1 VLLESSNK
9 SSNPIIKNS
18 GATDVIETDKRG
30 STLVIT
36 IARPAQRNA
45 VNRAVSLGIA
55 EALDRLD
62 QDADLRVG
70 ILTGRG
76 GSFCAGMDLK
86 AFLDGER
93 PELEG
98 RGFGGLTE
106 RSPAKPL
113 IAAVEGYALAGG
125 FELALA
131 CDLIV
136 AAENAVFGLPE
147 VSRGLV
153 AGSGGLVR
161 LPARIPRNIALQYAL
176 TGERMDATTALRWG
190 LINELVPAGES
201 LTAALNLAY
210 RIAQNA
216 PLAVAMSKRI
226 VNEATAWPQSEIWE
240 RQTPL
245 VDAVLATE
253 DAREG
258 ARAFAEKRE
267 PRWTG
272 R

>member
-1 VLLESSNK
+1 VSSA
-9 SSNPIIKNS
+9 S
-18 GATDVIETDKRG
+18 TDHWDSDVTSVVEIEKRG
-30 STLVIT
+30 ATLVIA
-36 IARPAQRNA
+36 INRPAQRNA
-45 VNRAVSLGIA
+45 VNREVSEQIA
-55 EALDRLD
+55 AGLDLLD
-62 QDADLRVG
+62 GDSALRVG

-86 AFLDGER
+86 AFLDGQR

-106 RSPAKPL
+106 RSPQKPL

-136 AAENAVFGLPE
+136 AAETAVFGLPE
-147 VSRGLV
+147 VCRGLV

-161 LPARIPRNIALQYAL
+161 LPARIPRAIALQFAL
-176 TGERMDATTALRWG
+176 TGERMDAQTALHWG
-190 LINELVPAGES
+190 LANELAPEGEA
-201 LTAALNLAY
+201 LDAALGLAA
-210 RIAQNA
+210 RIERNA
-216 PLAVAMSKRI
+216 PQAVAMSKRI
-226 VNEATAWPQSEIWE
+226 VNESPGWPQAEIWA

-245 VDAVLATE
+245 VDAVLATD